1 MMPSAGTSTWQMLVN
16 SSVMAPGSGS
26 PCPEKVEIARGP
38 ENLFRPGHEEHGAL
52 EDILFPRF
60 SLA

>member
-1 MMPSAGTSTWQMLVN
+1 MS
-16 SSVMAPGSGS
+16 
-26 PCPEKVEIARGP
+26 EKVEIARGP
-38 ENLFRPGHEEHGAL
+38 ENLFRLGHEEHGAL